1 MEYYPRI
8 IEENIERWLNRR
20 QVTLLRGPRQSGK
33 TTLFLHLNQKL
44 KGKYV
49 SLDDEELLEAFEEN
63 PRLFV
68 ERFDSKLLFI
78 DEAQYS
84 KKAGRII
91 KLISD
96 SYPDVKLFVTGS
108 GSFDIKVLISK
119 YLVGRAV
126 SFELFPLNFQEF
138 LLWKAKDLA
147 KIHREWREEITEFI
161 RGEKIELEK
170 AFEREFRA
178 LLEEFLIFGGFP
190 EIVKEEDVDMKIEL
204 LKNLY
209 RMYLEKDVFFFLRVR
224 HLEKFREMMRYL
236 AFSSGNILQ
245 VSSLMSDLKMDYKT
259 VDSYLS
265 ILVNSYIIRLVSP
278 FYKNLVTE
286 IKKSRKVY
294 FVDPGFRNAILNNFT
309 PLNARTDRGQI
320 LENFV
325 LNEFRDFEMKYWRT
339 TSKSEVDFVLLVNNE
354 VIPIEIK
361 SFGKIKR
368 SFRSFL
374 STYKPSRAIV
384 FTEKEFGLRDVGR
397 TEVLFIPHWMV

>member
-8 IEENIERWLNRR
+8 IEKDIEKWLDRR
-20 QVTLLRGPRQSGK
+20 QVILLRGPRQSGK

-49 SLDDEELLEAFEEN
+49 SLEEEELLEAFEEN
-63 PRLFV
+63 SKLFV
-68 ERFDSKLLFI
+68 ERFNSKHLFI

-84 KKAGRII
+84 KKAGRIL
-91 KLISD
+91 KLIND
-96 SYPDVKLFVTGS
+96 SHPDVKLFVTGS

-147 KIHREWREEITEFI
+147 KIHREWKEEITEFI

-190 EIVKEEDVDMKIEL
+190 EIVKEEDVNMKIEL

-245 VSSLMSDLKMDYKT
+245 ISSLMSDLKMDYRT
-259 VDSYLS
+259 VDGYLT
-265 ILVNSYIIRLVSP
+265 ILVNSYVIRLVSP
-278 FYKNLVTE
+278 FYRNLVTE
-286 IKKSRKVY
+286 IKKSKKVY
-294 FVDPGFRNAILNNFT
+294 FVDLGFRNAILNNFT
-309 PLNARTDRGQI
+309 PPNARTDRGQI

-339 TSKSEVDFVLLVNNE
+339 TSKSEVDFVLFVNNE
-354 VIPIEIK
+354 VVPIEIK

-384 FTEKEFGLRDVGR
+384 FTEKEFGMRDVDR
-397 TEVLFIPHWMV
+397 TKVLFIPHWMV

>member
-1 MEYYPRI
+1 M
-8 IEENIERWLNRR
+8 
-20 QVTLLRGPRQSGK
+20 
-33 TTLFLHLNQKL
+33 
-44 KGKYV
+44 
-49 SLDDEELLEAFEEN
+49 
-63 PRLFV
+63 
-68 ERFDSKLLFI
+68 
-78 DEAQYS
+78 
-84 KKAGRII
+84 
-91 KLISD
+91 LISD
-96 SYPDVKLFVTGS
+96 SYPDIKLFVTGS

-294 FVDPGFRNAILNNFT
+294 FVDPGFRNSILNNFT

-339 TSKSEVDFVLLVNNE
+339 TSKSEVDFVLFVNNE